1 MREGVLWAA
10 EGSSCQLISL
20 DCMQAAYR
28 GTYPSPGV
36 CETPARCGCL
46 PELVH
51 PGGHQRKE
59 VRALG
64 PGEVPDRRAWASY
77 LFSSCGSC
85 IHHGG
90 RSRETECLNFESACG
105 GPFSGKGSPWWLG
118 SERLEVGNSLSS
130 NTWTSLLMLPSL
142 FEFTSKALALLLVGC
157 GHRERAF
164 LVTHCGD
171 LGEWDSFPRGGVEP
185 HLQGHCGYLTRVC
198 TKPCS

>member
-1 MREGVLWAA
+1 MCRKDPAGDSVFTKDSKEVKGTELQTDDPAGGMLGHGVFCLELLYVLPMEPSISVVGEQRVGSRGDGVRVGVLWAA
-10 EGSSCQLISL
+10 DLPSISRQLISF
-20 DCMQAAYR
+20 DCTQAAYC

-77 LFSSCGSC
+77 LFSSCGCC

-90 RSRETECLNFESACG
+90 RSRKTECLTSESACG
-105 GPFSGKGSPWWLG
+105 GPFSGKGG
-118 SERLEVGNSLSS
+118 SGWCSGSGRLDVGNSLSS
-130 NTWTSLLMLPSL
+130 NT
-142 FEFTSKALALLLVGC
+142 
-157 GHRERAF
+157 
-164 LVTHCGD
+164 
-171 LGEWDSFPRGGVEP
+171 
-185 HLQGHCGYLTRVC
+185 
-198 TKPCS
+198 